1 MTGKIHKKMPIRH
14 TRKQRAGDGFLDWFI
29 PSRWRQP
36 SYGPI
41 QYTRDQYGQMQPV
54 SQRYSQ
60 FTQGLGQSYNQFGQ
74 RLNDFGQNIGQSY
87 NQIGQSL
94 NDFGQYI
101 GDQFGQNTWQQPY
114 SKQQNILNPTTYSRG
129 AYAYG
134 GKTKKPGMKGGY
146 KDNISETGLAASA
159 APFSGPTAQPH
170 KMVGGKTRRGGKK
183 GRKTRRN
190 KN

>member
-1 MTGKIHKKMPIRH
+1 MHKKIPVRH
-14 TRKQRAGDGFLDWFI
+14 TRKQRAGDGILDWII
-29 PSRWRQP
+29 PPRWRQP

-54 SQRYSQ
+54 SQQYSQ

-74 RLNDFGQNIGQSY
+74 RLNDFGQNIGDQLGQRY
-87 NQIGQSL
+87 NQPLYNRTPQIM
-94 NDFGQYI
+94 
-101 GDQFGQNTWQQPY
+101 
-114 SKQQNILNPTTYSRG
+114 
-129 AYAYG
+129 G
-134 GKTKKPGMKGGY
+134 GKIKKHGMKGGY

-159 APFSGPTAQPH
+159 GPFSGPTAQPQ

-183 GRKTRRN
+183 GRKTHRN

>member
-1 MTGKIHKKMPIRH
+1 MHKKMPIRR
-14 TRKQRAGDGFLDWFI
+14 TRKQRAGDGILDWFI
-29 PSRWRQP
+29 PPRWRQP

-54 SQRYSQ
+54 SQQYSQ

-87 NQIGQSL
+87 NQFGQRL

-101 GDQFGQNTWQQPY
+101 GDQFGQ
-114 SKQQNILNPTTYSRG
+114 SYSRPL
-129 AYAYG
+129 YNRTPQIMG
-134 GKTKKPGMKGGY
+134 GKIKKPGMKGGY

-159 APFSGPTAQPH
+159 APFSGHTAQPQ